1 MVRSD
6 VYSEKRRRVLS
17 LSRVAGRFCRIA
29 FPWGAARGAGVELM
43 RAHPRI
49 AGGANSM
56 AARPD
61 DGVVGADG
69 LQANATIAHERHVPP
84 DWSAEQRREML
95 RIASRAKAELCA
107 SFALVALG
115 VQAFCFNSNTS
126 FDNVSK
132 N

>member
-1 MVRSD
+1 MPF
-6 VYSEKRRRVLS
+6 
-17 LSRVAGRFCRIA
+17 SRVAGRFCRVA
-29 FPWGAARGAGVELM
+29 FPRGAARGASVKLM

-49 AGGANSM
+49 AGGAYSM
-56 AARPD
+56 SARPD
-61 DGVVGADG
+61 DGVVGVDG
-69 LQANATIAHERHVPP
+69 LQANATVAHERHVPA

-115 VQAFCFNSNTS
+115 VQAFCFNSNAP

>member
-1 MVRSD
+1 V
-6 VYSEKRRRVLS
+6 K
-17 LSRVAGRFCRIA
+17 
-29 FPWGAARGAGVELM
+29 LM

-49 AGGANSM
+49 AGGAYSM
-56 AARPD
+56 SARPD
-61 DGVVGADG
+61 DGVVGVDG
-69 LQANATIAHERHVPP
+69 LQANATVAHERHVPA

-115 VQAFCFNSNTS
+115 VQAFCFNSNAP